1 MKSIELMNE
10 INFTKIFQR
19 LKFVSTIPFSNQ
31 LIFKT
36 NNRGIFVKNREISS
50 RKMSR
55 LTLSSLRREDSDTA
69 SIETPPML
77 ENKIMEL
84 KYDTTYQS
92 LNNLWLKVEGLLKKV
107 AGKKIFFTFS
117 YISL

>member
-1 MKSIELMNE
+1 
-10 INFTKIFQR
+10 
-19 LKFVSTIPFSNQ
+19 
-31 LIFKT
+31 
-36 NNRGIFVKNREISS
+36 
-50 RKMSR
+50 MSR

-107 AGKKIFFTFS
+107 AGKNIILLFLIFRYNIHKNET
-117 YISL
+117 

>member
-1 MKSIELMNE
+1 
-10 INFTKIFQR
+10 
-19 LKFVSTIPFSNQ
+19 
-31 LIFKT
+31 
-36 NNRGIFVKNREISS
+36 
-50 RKMSR
+50 MSR

-107 AGKKIFFTFS
+107 AGKKILLLFLIFR
-117 YISL
+117 

>member
-1 MKSIELMNE
+1 MKSIS
-10 INFTKIFQR
+10 R
-19 LKFVSTIPFSNQ
+19 KFFSALDFLFDHISNQ

-55 LTLSSLRREDSDTA
+55 LTLSSLRRDDSDTA

-107 AGKKIFFTFS
+107 AGKKIFLLFLIFRYNIHDNET
-117 YISL
+117 